1 LGVAAVSLALTA
13 CQRPAETP
21 TATTASTDTTT
32 SSAPPVNT
40 AAPGSTTTATAAP
53 GASDSSPGAMV
64 AGNPPAAIT
73 PAPVAP
79 SLAPLSAFDKSFATK
94 ALEGG
99 LFEVEVGK
107 LARDQASDPA
117 VKAFAQKLVEDH
129 SAANDKLRQIA
140 TSHDFGL
147 PATLPADK
155 QKELDRLAKLSGAA
169 FDKEFVQLAGLKDHK
184 ADIALFEKASREA
197 SSDDLREFA
206 KAALPTLQ
214 QHLSSAGKLPVHGK
228 HG

>member
-1 LGVAAVSLALTA
+1 MKTRNRLVRLSLAAAAASLALTA
-13 CQRPAETP
+13 CQRNAETSA
-21 TATTASTDTTT
+21 ATTASTDTTT
-32 SSAPPVNT
+32 SSAPPTNT
-40 AAPGSTTTATAAP
+40 AAPG
-53 GASDSSPGAMV
+53 AMV
-64 AGNPPAAIT
+64 ADNPPAAIS
-73 PAPVAP
+73 PAPVVTSP
-79 SLAPLSAFDKSFATK
+79 APLSAFDKSFATR

-99 LFEVEVGK
+99 LFEVEAGK

-117 VKAFAQKLVEDH
+117 VKAFAQKLIEDH
-129 SAANDKLRQIA
+129 GAANDKLRQIA
-140 TSHDFGL
+140 TSHDFAL

-155 QKELDRLAKLSGAA
+155 QKELDRLAKLDGAA
-169 FDKEFVQLAGLKDHK
+169 FDREFVQLAGLKDHK

-214 QHLSSAGKLPVHGK
+214 QHLSSASKLPVHGK